1 MKKVTLLFAIL
12 LISSV
17 SMAQKKEKLQLT
29 NALVI
34 AQLDNPED
42 RYTLEINMTELL
54 TSRGVNAKPS
64 LNYMKQGGDSQ
75 ILASDSVQK
84 IMKEAGIDTYVIITV
99 RGYDKRFKKSER
111 KDNLETTLVEGGI
124 FDLYRPDIVS
134 ISFEFKFF
142 RNGEMVYSDIRRLG
156 NISDRSTVIK
166 RFRKKVGKRIY
177 KWMK

>member
-1 MKKVTLLFAIL
+1 MKKITLFIAIL
-12 LISSV
+12 LISTL
-17 SMAQKKEKLQLT
+17 SMAQKKEKLHLT

-54 TSRGVNAKPS
+54 TSRGVKAFPS

-75 ILASDSVQK
+75 VLASDSVQK
-84 IMKEAGIDTYVIITV
+84 IMLEAGVDTYVIITI
-99 RGYDKRFKKSER
+99 RGYDKRFKKSKR
-111 KDNLETTLVEGGI
+111 KENLETSLSEGGI
-124 FDLYRPDIVS
+124 FDLYRTDIVS
-134 ISFEFKFF
+134 ISFEFKFY
-142 RNGEMVYSDIRRLG
+142 RNGEMVYSDIRRCG
-156 NISDRSTVIK
+156 NISDRPTVIK

>member
-1 MKKVTLLFAIL
+1 MKNTFLLL
-12 LISSV
+12 VLIFTTTV
-17 SMAQKKEKLQLT
+17 SFAQKQEKLHLK

-34 AQLDNPED
+34 VQLDNPED

-54 TSRGVNAKPS
+54 TSRGVKAVPS

-75 ILASDSVQK
+75 ILASDSIQQ
-84 IMKEAGIDTYVIITV
+84 IMKEAGIDTYVIISI
-99 RGYDKRFKKSER
+99 RGYDKRFKKSKRNE
-111 KDNLETTLVEGGI
+111 DLETILSEGGI
-124 FDLYRPDIVS
+124 FDLYREDMVS

-142 RNGEMVYSDIRRLG
+142 RNGKMVYSDIRKCG
-156 NISDRSTVIK
+156 NISDRPTVIK

>member
-1 MKKVTLLFAIL
+1 MKNTLIVLIL
-12 LISSV
+12 IFSSAF
-17 SMAQKKEKLQLT
+17 SFAQKQEKLHLT

-54 TSRGVNAKPS
+54 TSRGVKATPS

-75 ILASDSVQK
+75 ILASDSIQK
-84 IMKEAGIDTYVIITV
+84 IMKELGIDTYVIVSI
-99 RGYDKRFKKSER
+99 RGYDKRFKKSVR
-111 KDNLETTLVEGGI
+111 KVDLKTILNEGGI
-124 FDLYRPDIVS
+124 FDLYRADIVS
-134 ISFEFKFF
+134 ISFEFKFY
-142 RNGEMVYSDIRRLG
+142 RNGQMVYSDIRKCG
-156 NISDRSTVIK
+156 NISDRPTVIK